1 MKTRFGMI
9 DFELL
14 HTTCKTANTKPLN
27 YYCIVSSFGVSPGSQ
42 KMVTTNVNGF
52 LNIIEALD
60 AAPAELPFVTAWLD
74 EDTSETVSFGE
85 FRRRARLQARV
96 LRDHDVT
103 VGDRV
108 IIVMPQGIPAM
119 AVFVGAMML
128 GAVPAFLAYPNF
140 KVEPSKYRYGL
151 AGVTA
156 NLSAKVVVI
165 DEEFPDD
172 MLGYVSLKEETG
184 LIRAGDG
191 KSADTED
198 ALPDL
203 KHVPETLAFIQHSAG
218 TTGLQKG
225 VALTHAAVLRQI
237 EYLARALQID
247 PAADRV
253 YSWLPLYHDM
263 GLIACF
269 MLPMVSRLTVVMQ
282 SPLDWVMHPESMLEI
297 ISKFKCTLAWMPNF
311 AFQFVPRRTPRD
323 RWAQYNLS
331 SVRALINCSEPVRVS
346 SMHEFQSAFASIGL
360 KSNAL
365 QSSYAMAENVF
376 AVTQSDITQPSGP
389 PRIWADGQQFRANHV
404 IVSVAEG
411 TAGSISFQSSGRLLP
426 GQQVRIV
433 SDSGELLGDGHAGEI
448 YIKSDTL
455 FEGYYNR
462 PDLTTVAIVDGWY
475 RTGDLGF
482 CLDGELFVVGRKKDL
497 IIVGGEN
504 LYPQDIEEIVGSHAT
519 IHDGRAVAMGVYN
532 PDLGTDDIV
541 VVAEV
546 EREEL
551 LADAEK
557 IQRELRN
564 LVVAGIGVAVRTIL
578 LKPPKWI
585 VKSTAGKPARS
596 STRDK
601 LLHEH
606 PELNPDPEKA

>member
-1 MKTRFGMI
+1 VNGF
-9 DFELL
+9 
-14 HTTCKTANTKPLN
+14 LN
-27 YYCIVSSFGVSPGSQ
+27 I
-42 KMVTTNVNGF
+42 GF

-60 AAPAELPFVTAWLD
+60 AAPAERPFVTDWID
-74 EDTSETVSFGE
+74 EDTHETVSFGE
-85 FRRRARLQARV
+85 FRRRARLQGRV
-96 LRDHDVT
+96 LSVHGVT

-108 IIVMPQGIPAM
+108 IIVMPQGIPSM

-165 DEEFPDD
+165 DEDFPDD
-172 MLGYVSLKEETG
+172 MLGYVSLKEGTG
-184 LIRAGDG
+184 LIRASDG
-191 KSADTED
+191 KSADHED
-198 ALPDL
+198 ALPDV
-203 KHVPETLAFIQHSAG
+203 KHLPEKLAFIQHSAG

-237 EYLARALQID
+237 EHLARVLQID
-247 PAADRV
+247 PAADSV

-269 MLPMVSRLTVVMQ
+269 MLPMICHLPVVMQ
-282 SPLDWVMHPESMLEI
+282 SPLDWVMRPESMLRI
-297 ISKFKCTLAWMPNF
+297 ISDFKCTLAWMPNF
-311 AFQFVPRRTPRD
+311 AFQFVPRRTPGE
-323 RWAQYNLS
+323 RWSQFNLS

-376 AVTQSDITQPSGP
+376 AVTQSDVTGPIGP
-389 PRIWADGQQFRANHV
+389 PRIWADGQQFRAQHL

-411 TAGSISFQSSGRLLP
+411 TAGSVAFQSSGRLLP
-426 GQQVRIV
+426 RNEVHIV

-448 YIKSDTL
+448 HIKSDTL

-462 PDLTTVAIVDGWY
+462 PDLTADAIVDGWY

-482 CLDGELFVVGRKKDL
+482 CLAGELFVVGRKKDL

-504 LYPQDIEEIVGSHAT
+504 LYPQDIEEIVGGHPA
-519 IHDGRAVAMGVYN
+519 IHDGRVVATGVDN

-551 LADAEK
+551 LTDAER
-557 IQRELRN
+557 IQRELRG
-564 LVVAGIGVAVRTIL
+564 LVVSGIGVAVRTIL

-596 STRDK
+596 ATRDK

-606 PELNPDPEKA
+606 PELIPEPEKSDFS